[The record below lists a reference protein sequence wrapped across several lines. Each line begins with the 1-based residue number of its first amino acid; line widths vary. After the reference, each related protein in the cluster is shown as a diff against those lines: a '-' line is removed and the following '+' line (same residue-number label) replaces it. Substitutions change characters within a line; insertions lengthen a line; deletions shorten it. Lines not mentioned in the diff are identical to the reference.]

1 MREREKEGERRSR
14 ADACSTP
21 EVSCR
26 GARSL
31 AEEVASFPPTP
42 HSCRCF
48 DALEDLLRSIHCSRS
63 HLVPFPSL
71 LQIWVRKTS
80 DSTKMRIYLGQLQRG
95 LFVIRRRSAAWL
107 STVFFPWTFFWS
119 GFWFCFLP
127 NRKFLTWELLL
138 GLGNCCGFC
147 EALWWQP
154 LSLCVAPSCLDLFQP
169 AVTKNSCFGECR
181 KFDLLISSFFFAY
194 TLSFFFFFKLPL
206 SLKGLFFF
214 F

>member
-1 MREREKEGERRSR
+1 MWEREKEGERRSR

-26 GARSL
+26 GAHSL

-48 DALEDLLRSIHCSRS
+48 DALEDWLRSVHRSRS

-107 STVFFPWTFFWS
+107 STVFFFPWPFFWS

-138 GLGNCCGFC
+138 GLGNWG
-147 EALWWQP
+147 ALLWILRGAVVAATQSLRCSFLPRP
-154 LSLCVAPSCLDLFQP
+154 LPASRHQELLLWGVSQVRFTHFFIFFWPILC
-169 AVTKNSCFGECR
+169 
-181 KFDLLISSFFFAY
+181 
-194 TLSFFFFFKLPL
+194 
-206 SLKGLFFF
+206 LFFF